1 MSFLKELKNQGS
13 QAGVTLP
20 ELMVALAI
28 SMVTLAAIY
37 TIHVMEVKN
46 QLVQEDVVAMQQNA
60 RAAMDLI
67 SRELRMGGYDPRGV
81 NRDAI
86 SSNDFIGVAY
96 HPTQLHIQSDWNGN
110 GTPTDPNESIVY
122 LHDPKTLTLRRRTG
136 RGGRQPVAEHIESFT
151 FQYLDGQGQP
161 TMSSASIRAIEIGI
175 TARTEHPD
183 LRYPQNNGYRTF
195 TLNTRVTPRNLS

>member
-1 MSFLKELKNQGS
+1 MSFLKELRNQGS

-46 QLVQEDVVAMQQNA
+46 QLVQEDVVAMQQNV

-86 SSNDFIGVAY
+86 SSNDFVGVAY
-96 HPTQLHIQSDWNGN
+96 HPTQLPIQSDWN
-110 GTPTDPNESIVY
+110 
-122 LHDPKTLTLRRRTG
+122 
-136 RGGRQPVAEHIESFT
+136 
-151 FQYLDGQGQP
+151 
-161 TMSSASIRAIEIGI
+161 
-175 TARTEHPD
+175 
-183 LRYPQNNGYRTF
+183 
-195 TLNTRVTPRNLS
+195 